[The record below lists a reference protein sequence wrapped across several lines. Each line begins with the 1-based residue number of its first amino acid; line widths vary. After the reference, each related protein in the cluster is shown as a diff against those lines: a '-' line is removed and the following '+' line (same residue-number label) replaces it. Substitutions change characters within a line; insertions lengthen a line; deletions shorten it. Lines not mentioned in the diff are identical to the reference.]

1 MWCLVPRARFGLA
14 LAVFV
19 FALCISQG
27 QGDAPARCGRQ
38 QLRAALVLRMWLFA
52 LWASRGVGRKDWKQ
66 VDGVEGAA
74 CACCVEKQMPL
85 ASRGEGLKLW
95 WGPLGPC
102 LVSRCGSKSISRACF
117 QRAVML
123 LNLSQHPLVRF
134 GFFLSFFFFPSLVC
148 TGLENLLR
156 PARWLLPVWLGAG
169 CWLCALLGLLLTGS
183 KGSPSESVIPTAS
196 AACRGAA
203 SPSLISQNP
212 FPAQVHPAWWGRGFP
227 FEPPREEDAV

>member
-1 MWCLVPRARFGLA
+1 MVGSFGSP
-14 LAVFV
+14 
-19 FALCISQG
+19 LCEQ
-27 QGDAPARCGRQ
+27 
-38 QLRAALVLRMWLFA
+38 VWLQ
-52 LWASRGVGRKDWKQ
+52 KH
-66 VDGVEGAA
+66 
-74 CACCVEKQMPL
+74 
-85 ASRGEGLKLW
+85 
-95 WGPLGPC
+95 
-102 LVSRCGSKSISRACF
+102 F

-134 GFFLSFFFFPSLVC
+134 GFFVSFFLSFFFPSLVC

-169 CWLCALLGLLLTGS
+169 CWPCALLGLLLTGS
-183 KGSPSESVIPTAS
+183 KGSPGESVIPAAS

-227 FEPPREEDAV
+227 FEPPAGGGRCVVLGRPSHPLAVLLLLPTGSSTSVCLCQELSSGANGGVCPLVRAFLADLS